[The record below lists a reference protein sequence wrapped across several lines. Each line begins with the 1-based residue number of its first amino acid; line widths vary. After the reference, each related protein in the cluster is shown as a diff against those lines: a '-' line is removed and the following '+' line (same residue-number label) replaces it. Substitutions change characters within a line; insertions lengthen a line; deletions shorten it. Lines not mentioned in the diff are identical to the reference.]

1 MPEWVG
7 EGGLLL
13 LLLLVLLLG
22 EGNVSDPNVVL
33 LTVAAKVTPVGGL
46 VGAVRAGERLV
57 PRVRAYVALQQVL
70 PRRLVRA
77 QWASKSPNSISYPQV
92 P

>member
-7 EGGLLL
+7 EGGLL

-22 EGNVSDPNVVL
+22 EGNVSNPNVVL